1 MGGQTLAGFPMKP
14 RYVLAGSLGEALAHL
29 DQYGERTRVLGG
41 GTDLMI
47 ALRSACREGKA
58 LPDYLLDVSEIP
70 DCQTIR
76 EEDGRLI
83 LGSAVTFRT
92 LENHPI
98 IKQSLPLLAAAA
110 ALMGSVQVR
119 RLATIGGNVGTASPA
134 GDGITPLVA
143 CAAEAQLI
151 SKNGNRTLPVSE
163 LISGPGRT
171 RLAIG
176 ELVHSFIL
184 EIPEQPHRFFFHKIM
199 RRQAVAIA
207 RMNLAVQAALGP
219 TGRIASAR
227 LSAGA
232 VFPTPR
238 RLMEVEGLLV
248 GQVPKKDLFEEAGR
262 TAARAMLQV
271 SGRRSSMAYK
281 EPALER
287 LVAWGLEKACG
298 FNTETGNFSS
308 SPKAFIGD
316 PNVS

>member
-1 MGGQTLAGFPMKP
+1 MGGQASEGRDMKTQY
-14 RYVLAGSLGEALAHL
+14 RVARSLEEALDHL
-29 DQYGERTRVLGG
+29 DRYGEVTRILAG

-47 ALRSACREGKA
+47 ALRSARREGEA
-58 LPDYLLDVSEIP
+58 LPDYLLDVSELP
-70 DCQTIR
+70 DGRTIR
-76 EEDGRLI
+76 IEGGRII
-83 LGSAVTFRT
+83 LGSSVTFRT

-110 ALMGSVQVR
+110 AQMGSVQVR

-134 GDGITPLVA
+134 GDGITPLAA
-143 CAAEAQLI
+143 CAAEAQLV

-171 RLAIG
+171 QMAAG
-176 ELVHSFIL
+176 ELIQSFTL

-207 RMNLAVQAALGP
+207 RMNLAVQLALEP

-227 LSAGA
+227 LAAGA

-238 RLMEVEGLLV
+238 RLNEVESSLV
-248 GQVPKKDLFEEAGR
+248 GQVPEKKLFEEAGR
-262 TAARAMLQV
+262 AAAEAMLQV
-271 SGRRSSMAYK
+271 SGRRPSMAYK

-287 LVAWGLEKACG
+287 LVAWGLEQACG
-298 FNTETGNFSS
+298 GTRE
-308 SPKAFIGD
+308 I
-316 PNVS
+316 

>member
-1 MGGQTLAGFPMKP
+1 MKP
-14 RYVLAGSLGEALAHL
+14 QYVPAGSLDEALDHL
-29 DQYGERTRVLGG
+29 DRYGEVTRVLAG

-47 ALRSACREGKA
+47 ILRSAYREGKA
-58 LPDYLLDVSEIP
+58 LTDYLLDVSEIP
-70 DCQTIR
+70 DCQAIR

-143 CAAEAQLI
+143 CAAEAQLF
-151 SKNGNRTLPVSE
+151 SKNGNRSLLVSE

-171 RLAIG
+171 RLAVG
-176 ELVHSFIL
+176 ELIHSFSL
-184 EIPEQPHRFFFHKIM
+184 KIPEQPQHFFFHKIM

-207 RMNLAVQAALGP
+207 RMNLAIQLALEP

-227 LSAGA
+227 LAAGA

-238 RLMEVEGLLV
+238 RLNEVEDSLV
-248 GQVPKKDLFEEAGR
+248 GQVPEIKLFEDAGR
-262 TAARAMLQV
+262 IAVKAMLQV
-271 SGRRSSMAYK
+271 SGRRPSMAYK

-287 LVAWGLEKACG
+287 LVAWGLEQACG
-298 FNTETGNFSS
+298 GTRE
-308 SPKAFIGD
+308 I
-316 PNVS
+316 

>member
-1 MGGQTLAGFPMKP
+1 MKP
-14 RYVLAGSLGEALAHL
+14 QYVPAGSLDEALDHL
-29 DQYGERTRVLGG
+29 DRYGEVTRVLAG

-47 ALRSACREGKA
+47 ILRSAYREGKA
-58 LPDYLLDVSEIP
+58 LTDYLLDVSEIP
-70 DCQTIR
+70 DCQAIR

-143 CAAEAQLI
+143 CAAEAQLF
-151 SKNGNRTLPVSE
+151 SKNGNRSLLVSE

-171 RLAIG
+171 RLAVG
-176 ELVHSFIL
+176 ELIHSFAL
-184 EIPEQPHRFFFHKIM
+184 EIPEQPQYFFFQKIM

-207 RMNLAVQAALGP
+207 RMNLAVQLALEP

-227 LSAGA
+227 LAAGA

-238 RLMEVEGLLV
+238 RLNEVEDSLV
-248 GQVPKKDLFEEAGR
+248 GQVPEIKLFEDAGR
-262 TAARAMLQV
+262 IAVKAMLQV
-271 SGRRSSMAYK
+271 SGRRPSMAYK

-287 LVAWGLEKACG
+287 LVAWGLEQACG
-298 FNTETGNFSS
+298 GTRE
-308 SPKAFIGD
+308 I
-316 PNVS
+316 

>member
-1 MGGQTLAGFPMKP
+1 MKTRYLAA
-14 RYVLAGSLGEALAHL
+14 RSLEEALDHL
-29 DQYGERTRVLGG
+29 DLYGEGTRILAG

-47 ALRSACREGKA
+47 ALRSAYREGKA
-58 LPDYLLDVSEIP
+58 LPDTLLDVGELP
-70 DCQTIR
+70 DCRMIR
-76 EEDGRLI
+76 KEDGRLI

-143 CAAEAQLI
+143 CAAEAQLF
-151 SKNGNRTLPVSE
+151 SKNGNRTLLVSE

-171 RLAIG
+171 RLAAG
-176 ELVHSFIL
+176 ELIHSFSL
-184 EIPEQPHRFFFHKIM
+184 KIPQQPQHYFFHKIM

-207 RMNLAVQAALGP
+207 RMNLAVQLALEP
-219 TGRIASAR
+219 TGRIASAW
-227 LSAGA
+227 LAAGA

-238 RLMEVEGLLV
+238 RLNKVEESLV
-248 GQVPKKDLFEEAGR
+248 GQVPEKKLFEEAGR
-262 TAARAMLQV
+262 MAAKAMLQV
-271 SGRRSSMAYK
+271 SGRRPSMAYK

-287 LVAWGLEKACG
+287 LVAWGLEQACG
-298 FNTETGNFSS
+298 GTRE
-308 SPKAFIGD
+308 I
-316 PNVS
+316 

>member
-1 MGGQTLAGFPMKP
+1 MKP
-14 RYVLAGSLGEALAHL
+14 QYVPAGSLDEALDHL
-29 DQYGERTRVLGG
+29 DRYGEVTRILAG

-47 ALRSACREGKA
+47 VLRSAYREGKA
-58 LPDYLLDVSEIP
+58 LPAYLLDVAELP
-70 DCQTIR
+70 DCRTIR
-76 EEDGRLI
+76 EEGERII

-134 GDGITPLVA
+134 GDGITPLAA
-143 CAAEAQLI
+143 CAAEARI
-151 SKNGNRTLPVSE
+151 SSKNGNRALLVSE

-171 RLAIG
+171 RLAAG
-176 ELVHSFIL
+176 ELIHSFSL
-184 EIPEQPHRFFFHKIM
+184 KIPDQPHHFFFQKIM

-207 RMNLAVQAALGP
+207 RMNLAVQLALGP

-227 LSAGA
+227 LVAGA

-238 RLMEVEGLLV
+238 RLNEVEDSLV
-248 GQVPKKDLFEEAGR
+248 GQLPEKKLFEEAGR
-262 TAARAMLQV
+262 IAVKAMLRV
-271 SGRRSSMAYK
+271 SGRRPSMAYK

-287 LVAWGLEKACG
+287 LVAWGLEQACG
-298 FNTETGNFSS
+298 GIRET
-308 SPKAFIGD
+308 
-316 PNVS
+316 

>member
-1 MGGQTLAGFPMKP
+1 MGGQADGGGEVRTRFLSA
-14 RYVLAGSLGEALAHL
+14 RSLDEALDHL
-29 DQYGERTRVLGG
+29 DRYEERTRILAG

-47 ALRSACREGKA
+47 ALRSAYREGKA
-58 LPDYLLDVSEIP
+58 LPDYLLDVGELP
-70 DCQTIR
+70 DCRTIR
-76 EEDGRLI
+76 EEDGRLF

-110 ALMGSVQVR
+110 ASMGSVQVR

-151 SKNGNRTLPVSE
+151 SKNGNRTLLVSD
-163 LISGPGRT
+163 LIRGPGRT
-171 RLAIG
+171 RLSVG
-176 ELVHSFIL
+176 ELIHSFSL
-184 EIPEQPHRFFFHKIM
+184 KIPEQPQHFLFHKIM

-207 RMNLAVQAALGP
+207 RMNLAIQLALEP

-227 LSAGA
+227 LAAGA

-238 RLMEVEGLLV
+238 RLKEVEDSLV
-248 GQVPKKDLFEEAGR
+248 GQVPEKKLFEEAGR
-262 TAARAMLQV
+262 IAVKAMLRV
-271 SGRRSSMAYK
+271 SGRRPSMAYK

-287 LVAWGLEKACG
+287 LVAWGLGEACG
-298 FNTETGNFSS
+298 GNR
-308 SPKAFIGD
+308 
-316 PNVS
+316 